1 MTTIEEVSVLLRKN
15 NLKLCA
21 AESFTGGGIAS
32 NIVSLAGASDIF
44 VTSLVCYLEQ
54 AKMALLGVSDA
65 TLKEYGAVSEQT
77 VSEMLDGLKRLGL
90 GDVFVATSGNAG
102 PTSEKPNEVGLFY
115 LGVMFKD
122 KKIIKKYQVSG
133 NRQEV
138 IDQGVEN
145 SFKLILQVISGI

>member
-1 MTTIEEVSVLLRKN
+1 MTMIEEVSCILRKN
-15 NLKLCA
+15 NLKLCV
-21 AESFTGGGIAS
+21 AESFTGGLVAS
-32 NIVSLAGASDIF
+32 SFVSLAGASDIF
-44 VTSLVCYLEQ
+44 VTSLVCYAEQ
-54 AKMALLGVSDA
+54 AKKALLGVSDY

-77 VSEMLDGLKRLGL
+77 VSEMLDGLKRLSL

-122 KKIIKKYQVSG
+122 RKIIKKYQVSG

-138 IDQGVEN
+138 INQGAQN
-145 SFKLILQVISGI
+145 SFDLILQVLSDI